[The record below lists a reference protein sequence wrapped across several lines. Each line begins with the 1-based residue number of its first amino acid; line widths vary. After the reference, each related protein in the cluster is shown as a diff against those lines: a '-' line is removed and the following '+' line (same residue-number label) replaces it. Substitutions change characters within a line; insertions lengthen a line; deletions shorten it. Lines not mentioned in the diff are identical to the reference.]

1 MQVEGKTVTSGRVE
15 INEELQ
21 EMGCCSECPNTLYRI
36 IDSTG
41 ALELKEVP
49 KSMAVIGAGVIG
61 LEMGSVWSRY
71 VQLVALVNEMKRTV
85 TFCGCISDNIIQ
97 SGWVQK

>member
-1 MQVEGKTVTSGRVE
+1 MKNHQE
-15 INEELQ
+15 I
-21 EMGCCSECPNTLYRI
+21 GCCSECSNTFYRI

-41 ALELKEVP
+41 ALELKEIP

-71 VQLVALVNEMKRTV
+71 VQLVAPVNEMKRTV
-85 TFCGCISDNIIQ
+85 AFCVCIADNVMQ